1 MVAGGGI
8 ALIIASVVLDKLK
21 VDNEDQETGVAIIRQ
36 AIEAP
41 LRTIVA
47 NAGGEGSVV
56 VNRVREGKD
65 DFGYNAREDK
75 YENMFAAGI
84 IDPTKVTR
92 LALENSASISGL
104 LLTTECVIADQPE
117 EKSAGMPHMGG
128 GGMGGM
134 M

>member
-1 MVAGGGI
+1 
-8 ALIIASVVLDKLK
+8 LIRAAKVLESIK
-21 VDNEDQETGVAIIRQ
+21 VENADQETGVAIIKQ

-41 LRTIVA
+41 LRTIVF

-56 VNRVREGKD
+56 VNKIREGKD

-117 EKSAGMPHMGG
+117 EKPAMPPMGG